1 MKKITLLLLLFFSFQ
16 SFFAQI
22 SKNKKAEELFS
33 NEAYTEAISVRK
45 KILKSIDD
53 KDSDAYKRQ
62 LYKIK
67 ATESYLAS
75 DYAEMLSLVEQAIE
89 VFNGIEEPS
98 TLEKIEINIEYF
110 NVLIPNGKL
119 EKAWQVAS
127 ETYDFTLTQQND
139 EKYGSQ
145 LAKIFQGL
153 GNIKWFLQEWE
164 TAIPYFKKAIEKTTE
179 VYGYYSVETAKNCR
193 LLSTLYT
200 FTPDFNTGLDY
211 GLKAQ
216 KIYEKI
222 QPEDKFLLFQQY
234 ANNLTSFKQ
243 YGDLEKTEELL
254 AKLTGYFNKNKTYLL
269 NYEHQDF
276 PNLSAAKTIYLY
288 KKLEY
293 ATARQDFNEAE
304 QVYARFQ
311 REIMPKIIQPYSEA
325 ERNTLA
331 KFSLETGSLFH
342 RSGNYE
348 KAKKYYSNALKFSQ
362 SIDYNFGILQA
373 YWILSTAAADNQKW
387 DDVIHYVDL
396 AFENPEIEKFNQ
408 SMTMRNNLGH
418 AYFGK
423 GNYDK
428 AFAVFNKVL
437 KHYFSADEEINNFHA
452 IQNLNEIAGVY
463 LKMHQ
468 KQSDSKYLE
477 EAYKAYHLSSV
488 IFSRLYRGGKFNDRL
503 ATYQDQIN
511 EGMLLCTTMLDEH
524 FQETAERV
532 EINNSDLL
540 WSRFLNN
547 QEGSGLEGTRLQ
559 AKIDSL
565 ITEKEKTKFTAEND
579 TGATV
584 DSLKTKLE
592 KLTNSITE
600 AQTKIEKNHPS
611 FYQFSQKDFDLKSLQ
626 SKISKNELILRY
638 VLTDSMVF
646 AYGITKNNLLL
657 KRLPVDKVE
666 LRKSIDDYLSD
677 LKNFKTSYL
686 EKSKKLFAVLIE
698 PMSVEKYDKL
708 TIINDGFL
716 GYLPFETLISENK
729 SFLLENYQ
737 ISYSTSLKLWSI
749 QNENN
754 EGSSTK
760 FTAFSPKYKLSFAA
774 NTEDKAVKDL
784 VREGNYELLGAE
796 REAKTI
802 NALFDGRLYTA
813 EEATKNNF
821 VSNVSSYDVLHL
833 AMHAVLDEDNPAKS
847 SLIFENNEKL
857 YLPEFYKLKIPAQL
871 AVLSACNTGVGEIK
885 RGEGVQSLSRAF
897 TYAGVKSTVMSLWPA
912 PDKETPEIM
921 VSFYKNLKKGENKA
935 QALQQAKLDYLKNTK
950 TEKLQH
956 PFYWAGFVLSGDN
969 SPIQFSKPLWK
980 QPLFY
985 IILVS
990 VLAILLVVI
999 YFRKRKNNSTSL

>member
-16 SFFAQI
+16 ALFAQNP
-22 SKNKKAEELFS
+22 KNKKAELLFS

-45 KILKSIDD
+45 EILKSIDD

-67 ATESYLAS
+67 ITESYLTS
-75 DYAEMLSLVEQAIE
+75 DYTEMLSLVEEAIE
-89 VFNGIEEPS
+89 VFNDIEKPS
-98 TLEKIEINIEYF
+98 ALEKIEINIEYF
-110 NVLIPNGKL
+110 NVLIPSGNLK
-119 EKAWQVAS
+119 KAWQVAL
-127 ETYDFTLTQQND
+127 EAYDFTLTQHID
-139 EKYGSQ
+139 EKYGAQ

-153 GNIKWFLQEWE
+153 GNIKWFMQEWE

-216 KIYEKI
+216 EIYEKVR
-222 QPEDKFLLFQQY
+222 PEDKFLLFQQY
-234 ANNLTSFKQ
+234 ANNLSGFKQ
-243 YGDLEKTEELL
+243 YGDMEKTEELIE
-254 AKLTGYFNKNKTYLL
+254 KLTAYFNKNKTYLV

-276 PNLSAAKTIYLY
+276 PNLNAAKCIYLY
-288 KKLEY
+288 RKLEY
-293 ATARQDFNEAE
+293 ATARKDFNEAE

-311 REIMPKIIQPYSEA
+311 REVMPKELQPYSA
-325 ERNTLA
+325 RERNTLS

-342 RSGNYE
+342 RSGNYR
-348 KAKKYYSNALKFSQ
+348 KGKKYYSNALKFSQ
-362 SIDYNFGILQA
+362 SINYNFGVLQA

-387 DDVIHYVDL
+387 DDVIQYVDL

-408 SMTMRNNLGH
+408 SMTMRKNLGH

-423 GNYDK
+423 ENYDK

-437 KHYFSADEEINNFHA
+437 KHYFSGDEEINNFHA

-503 ATYQDQIN
+503 ATYQSQIN

-547 QEGSGLEGTRLQ
+547 QKGLGLEGTRLQ

-565 ITEKEKTKFTAEND
+565 ITEKKKTKFAAEKKS
-579 TGATV
+579 GATV
-584 DSLKTKLE
+584 DSLEIKLE
-592 KLTNSITE
+592 ELTDAIT
-600 AQTKIEKNHPS
+600 AKQTEIEKNHPF
-611 FYQFSQKDFDLKSLQ
+611 FYEFSQKGFDLKSLQ
-626 SKISKNELILRY
+626 SKIGENELVLRY
-638 VLTDSMVF
+638 VVTDSMVF
-646 AYGITKNNLLL
+646 GYSITKNDLLL
-657 KRLPVDKVE
+657 HRLPIDKVE
-666 LRKSIDDYLSD
+666 LRKSIDNYLLD
-677 LKNFKTSYL
+677 LKNRKSSYL
-686 EKSKKLFAVLIE
+686 EKSKKLFAALIK
-698 PMSVEKYDKL
+698 PMSVEKFEKL

-716 GYLPFETLISENK
+716 GYLPFETLITENN

-737 ISYSTSLKLWSI
+737 ISYSSSLKLWSI
-749 QNENN
+749 QNESN
-754 EGSSTK
+754 EGSTTE
-760 FTAFSPKYKLSFAA
+760 FTAFSPKYEMSFAT
-774 NTEDKAVKDL
+774 NTEDKTIKEL

-802 NALFDGRLYTA
+802 NALFDGTLFSA
-813 EEATKNNF
+813 DEATKTNF
-821 VSNVSSYDVLHL
+821 VTNVSSYDVIHL
-833 AMHAVLDEDNPAKS
+833 AMHAVLDENNPDKS
-847 SLIFENNEKL
+847 SLIFEDNEKL
-857 YLPEFYKLKIPAQL
+857 YLPEFYKMRIPAQL
-871 AVLSACNTGVGEIK
+871 VVLSACNTGIGEIK

-912 PDKETPEIM
+912 PDRETPEIM
-921 VSFYKNLKKGENKA
+921 VSFYKNLKQGQNKA
-935 QALQQAKLDYLKNTK
+935 QALQHAKLDYLKNVR

-969 SPIQFSKPLWK
+969 SPLHFVEPFWTQT
-980 QPLFY
+980 
-985 IILVS
+985 ILVMA
-990 VLAILLVVI
+990 LLLILLILLVI
-999 YFRKRKNNSTSL
+999 ILFRKRKFFYNSL